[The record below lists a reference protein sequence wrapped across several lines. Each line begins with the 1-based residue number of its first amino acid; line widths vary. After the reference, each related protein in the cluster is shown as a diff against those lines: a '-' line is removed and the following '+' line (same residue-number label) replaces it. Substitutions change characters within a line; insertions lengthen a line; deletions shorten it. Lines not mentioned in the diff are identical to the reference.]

1 MSLYEFLIPLYP
13 VSEPVPFTRL
23 RPALAGKISLEWS
36 FNTHD
41 AGWVYYSP
49 ERERVFFIG
58 SKNFNDLNLNRFSKR
73 QNK

>member
-1 MSLYEFLIPLYP
+1 MNPLCRALFGPIFVEMVDVTFSKFVWMS
-13 VSEPVPFTRL
+13 PFR
-23 RPALAGKISLEWS
+23 SLS
-36 FNTHD
+36 PFRSS
-41 AGWVYYSP
+41 GWVYYSP